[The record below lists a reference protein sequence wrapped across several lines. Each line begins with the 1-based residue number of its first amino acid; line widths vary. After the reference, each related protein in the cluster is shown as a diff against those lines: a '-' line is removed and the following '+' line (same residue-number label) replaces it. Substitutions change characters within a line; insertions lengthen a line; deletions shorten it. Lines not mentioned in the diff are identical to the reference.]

1 MATLVNVTHGTCAEI
16 ELDNPPMNVV
26 SRELTGQLRAA
37 LRAVAGDGD
46 TRVVILHG
54 AGTRAFCA
62 GSDIAEFDE
71 LHEHVAER
79 KLLLE
84 KLVYRQL
91 ARLRVPSIAA
101 VEGYALGGGLEL
113 ALCCDLRI
121 AGDQARLG
129 LPELKLGVLPG
140 SGGTQR
146 LPRIVGPARAKEIIL
161 LGEPLDAATAFSIGL
176 VNRVVRAGTALAAA
190 REMAATIAARGPL
203 AVQAAKAL
211 IDQAAERPLDDG
223 LALELDASEEIFS
236 TQDAREGARA
246 FLAKRPPAFRKS

>member
-1 MATLVNVTHGTCAEI
+1 MATLVNVTRGTCAEI

-37 LRAVAGDGD
+37 LRAVGDDED

-161 LGEPLDAATAFSIGL
+161 LGEPLDAATALSIGL

-203 AVQAAKAL
+203 AVQAAKSL

-223 LALELDASEEIFS
+223 LALELDASEQIFS

-246 FLAKRPPAFRKS
+246 FLAKRPPAFRRS

>member
-1 MATLVNVTHGTCAEI
+1 MATLVNVTHGACAEI
-16 ELDNPPMNVV
+16 ELDNPPVNVV

-37 LRAVAGDGD
+37 LRAVGDDED

-91 ARLRVPSIAA
+91 AKLRVPSIAA

-161 LGEPLDAATAFSIGL
+161 LGEPLDAATALSIGL

-203 AVQAAKAL
+203 AVQAAKSL

-223 LALELDASEEIFS
+223 LALELDESEKIFS

>member
-37 LRAVAGDGD
+37 LRAVGDDED

-161 LGEPLDAATAFSIGL
+161 LGEPLDAATALSIGL

-203 AVQAAKAL
+203 AVQAAKSL

-223 LALELDASEEIFS
+223 LALELDASEQIFS